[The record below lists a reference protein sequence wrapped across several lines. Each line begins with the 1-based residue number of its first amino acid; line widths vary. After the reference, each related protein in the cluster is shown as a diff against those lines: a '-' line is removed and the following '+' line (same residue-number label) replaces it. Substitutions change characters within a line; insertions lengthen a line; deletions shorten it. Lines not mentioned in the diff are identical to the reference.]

1 MPSLIYARYRSI
13 CADAATMQVFL
24 QRFLRAAIVATTVEY
39 TYLEQRARY
48 LLELHLIDYDS
59 LRFHSSTV
67 AAAAVFLC
75 RVLLTYEKN
84 VLDEPFVDHVIWNKT
99 MQHYTCHTA
108 EQLKPCV
115 QHLHKLLLHAPR
127 SQNRAVY
134 EKYSSDKKAR
144 VAKLLCPAVID
155 MCIYEPF
162 HAMPV
167 PASWLRN

>member
-1 MPSLIYARYRSI
+1 
-13 CADAATMQVFL
+13 MQVFL

-48 LLELHLIDYDS
+48 LLELHLLDYDS

-75 RVLLTYEKN
+75 RVLLN
-84 VLDEPFVDHVIWNKT
+84 SGHNCADEPHRHHVIWNKT

-115 QHLHKLLLHAPR
+115 QHLHTLLLHAPR
-127 SQNRAVY
+127 SQNRAVFN
-134 EKYSSDKKAR
+134 KYSSDKKAG
-144 VAKLLCPAVID
+144 VAHLMCLPAID
-155 MCIYEPF
+155 ECVYEPF
-162 HAMPV
+162 HAIPV
-167 PASWLRN
+167 PAGWLCT